1 MMVWRPAG
9 GLSLAELLVS
19 LAVLGLVLA
28 GLFGILHSGVKAYGW
43 GVGRVEA
50 QQAARVA
57 LERMARELREAGY
70 DPRGAGI
77 QPVVAAAPSLVT
89 FQRDLNGNGV
99 VDPTRERVTF
109 LVRAGESVLRRD
121 AGGGA
126 QPIIENVRR
135 FGLTYFD
142 SAGAPTTDP
151 ARVRSVLIR
160 LEVGLAG
167 PVAVMETQ
175 VSVRNNR

>member
-77 QPVVAAAPSLVT
+77 QPVVAAAPALIT

>member
-9 GLSLAELLVS
+9 GLTLAELLVS

-28 GLFGILHSGVKAYGW
+28 GLFTILHSGLKAYGW

-77 QPVVAAAPSLVT
+77 PPVGAAAPARVT
-89 FQRDLNGNGV
+89 LPR
-99 VDPTRERVTF
+99 DPT
-109 LVRAGESVLRRD
+109 GH
-121 AGGGA
+121 GA
-126 QPIIENVRR
+126 VGP
-135 FGLTYFD
+135 T
-142 SAGAPTTDP
+142 GA
-151 ARVRSVLIR
+151 
-160 LEVGLAG
+160 
-167 PVAVMETQ
+167 
-175 VSVRNNR
+175 